1 MGHPRQADD
10 LRENKEAHVDSQHK
24 VLWSEGLFLTPQHL
38 QQTDRY
44 HEAMFV
50 SGLRALCG
58 NAYGLTELRID
69 EEALNGGDF
78 ILQSA
83 VGVMP
88 DGLAFEIPGHDARP
102 QSRAIAAAFP
112 STQEK
117 LSVYLACPL
126 SRANALEANAEG
138 MSEGRLLRY
147 RTKTI
152 KVKDESSGANERDLS
167 ISVSNLRVAFE
178 GEGLEDSTTIKLC
191 ELTRTATG
199 GFAIA
204 PSFVAPVLYLS
215 ASNWL
220 FGMLRRI
227 IEVLSTKS
235 SDLAASRRQR
245 GTGLVEFSM
254 SEAANF
260 WLLHTCNG
268 YIPGLMHLYNQ
279 PRVHPEQLYM
289 IMARLAGELTT
300 FSAEG
305 SPRDLPQYSHDNL
318 YLTFSGL
325 EARLRGLLEV
335 TIASRCVNIPLEK
348 TRESLYSGKF
358 LDERLITA
366 SKLYLA
372 VQSGVAPEK
381 LINEAPAKAKI
392 SSRDRVDKLIAM
404 AMRGLL
410 MKHMPA
416 PPPEIPVQ
424 PGRQYFAVEKVGE
437 HWEAIAQ
444 SRTISMYFPPEFV
457 DLKLEFMAVKE

>member
-1 MGHPRQADD
+1 M
-10 LRENKEAHVDSQHK
+10 DSQHK
-24 VLWSEGLFLTPQHL
+24 VHWSEGLFLTPQHL

-44 HEAMFV
+44 HEAMLV
-50 SGLRALCG
+50 GGLRSLCG

-69 EEALNGGDF
+69 EDALNGGDF
-78 ILQSA
+78 ILQA
-83 VGVMP
+83 ATGLMP
-88 DGLAFEIPGHDARP
+88 DGLYVEIPGHDTRP
-102 QSRAIAAAFP
+102 QSRAIAGSFP
-112 STQEK
+112 ASQEK

-126 SRANALEANAEG
+126 SKSNALEANAEG

-147 RTKTI
+147 RTKPI
-152 KVKDESSGANERDLS
+152 KLKDESSGANERDLT

-178 GEGLEDSTTIKLC
+178 GEGLEDSTCIKLC

-199 GFAIA
+199 GFAVA
-204 PSFVAPVLYLS
+204 PSFVAPVLYVS

-220 FGMLRRI
+220 FTMLRRI

-245 GTGLVEFSM
+245 GSGLVEFSM

-289 IMARLAGELTT
+289 ILARLAGELTT

-305 SPRDLPQYSHDNL
+305 SPRDLPQYAHDNL
-318 YLTFSGL
+318 YQTFSAL

-358 LDERLITA
+358 LDERLISA

-381 LINEAPAKAKI
+381 VINEVPAKAKI

-416 PPPEIPVQ
+416 PPPDIPVQ
-424 PGRQYFAVEKVGE
+424 PGRQYFYVEKTGE

>member
-1 MGHPRQADD
+1 
-10 LRENKEAHVDSQHK
+10 
-24 VLWSEGLFLTPQHL
+24 
-38 QQTDRY
+38 
-44 HEAMFV
+44 MFV

>member
-1 MGHPRQADD
+1 M
-10 LRENKEAHVDSQHK
+10 DSQHK

-289 IMARLAGELTT
+289 VMARLAGELTT

>member
-1 MGHPRQADD
+1 M
-10 LRENKEAHVDSQHK
+10 DSQHK
-24 VLWSEGLFLTPQHL
+24 VFWSEGLFLTPQHL
-38 QQTDRY
+38 QQTDRH
-44 HEAMFV
+44 HEAMLV
-50 SGLRALCG
+50 GGLRSLCG

-69 EEALNGGDF
+69 EDALNGGDF
-78 ILQSA
+78 ILQA
-83 VGVMP
+83 ATGLMQ
-88 DGLAFEIPGHDARP
+88 DGLYVEVPGHDARP
-102 QSRAIAAAFP
+102 QSRSIAGSFP
-112 STQEK
+112 ASQEK
-117 LSVYLACPL
+117 LSVYLACPQSKPNTL
-126 SRANALEANAEG
+126 ESNADG
-138 MSEGRLLRY
+138 MSEGRLLRF
-147 RTKTI
+147 RTRTI
-152 KVKDESSGANERDLS
+152 KVKDESSGANERDLTV
-167 ISVSNLRVAFE
+167 SVSNLRVAFE
-178 GEGLEDSTTIKLC
+178 GEGLEDSTCIKLC

-199 GFAIA
+199 GFAIS
-204 PSFVAPVLYLS
+204 PSFVPPVLYVS

-220 FGMLRRI
+220 FTMLRRI

-245 GTGLVEFSM
+245 GSGLVEFSM

-289 IMARLAGELTT
+289 ILARLAGELTT

-318 YLTFSGL
+318 FQTFSAL
-325 EARLRGLLEV
+325 ETRLRGLLEV

-381 LINEAPAKAKI
+381 VINEVPAKAKI

-410 MKHMPA
+410 VKHMPA
-416 PPPEIPVQ
+416 PPPDIPVQ
-424 PGRQYFAVEKVGE
+424 PGRQYFYVEKAGE